1 MASVQKYG
9 SGYSVRYWYES
20 ETGERKMKRVSGFA
34 TKEAAW
40 AAAQELEDAFKTIRK
55 EDLGA

>member
-20 ETGERKMKRVSGFA
+20 ETGERKLKRVSGFP
-34 TKEAAW
+34 
-40 AAAQELEDAFKTIRK
+40 QRK
-55 EDLGA
+55 PPGLPPRSWSRSLPPGLT